1 MMPWESQQPG
11 PPRPAPPPP
20 GPVAPPAP
28 QQMQYDVEQA
38 PGYTYAHAPVP
49 AYQPPQNLPPAAPA
63 APPGIDLGALIKEAV
78 NTAVQQNKQQFVQ
91 NTQKAIEKA
100 VDKKTDALEEQVEH
114 LEESFS
120 GGVVTTRTF
129 VQGAAIDIG
138 FAALAAGAMV
148 IGPDA
153 DLFSTE
159 LWTLV
164 GAMMFKTMI
173 QTGMSYMMRMQVR

>member
-1 MMPWESQQPG
+1 MMPWDSQ

-28 QQMQYDVEQA
+28 QQMQYDVVQA
-38 PGYTYAHAPVP
+38 PGYTYSHAPVP
-49 AYQPPQNLPPAAPA
+49 QYQPPPPPPPPAAPA
-63 APPGIDLGALIKEAV
+63 FDLNALIKDAV
-78 NTAVQQNKQQFVQ
+78 NTAVQQNKQQFVA

-100 VDKKTDALEEQVEH
+100 VDKRTDKLEDQVEH

-120 GGVVTTRTF
+120 GGPATTRTF
-129 VQGAAIDIG
+129 IQGAAVDIG
-138 FAALAAGAMV
+138 FAALAAGATL

-153 DLFSTE
+153 DLFDKE

-164 GAMMFKTMI
+164 GVMMLKTVI
-173 QTGMSYMMRMQVR
+173 QTGMSYVMRMQVRQ